1 MSVVCLPNAL
11 SFDDADESDWFNP
24 FASPFII
31 TSKMFAIMQI

>member
-11 SFDDADESDWFNP
+11 SFADADESDLFNP